1 MSKITYDM
9 VRQSPEIRTY
19 IEQADASLS
28 AMGFTEHS
36 FAHVERAAQVS
47 SKLLADLGYSER

>member
-19 IEQADASLS
+19 IEENYETV
-28 AMGFTEHS
+28 FP
-36 FAHVERAAQVS
+36 AA
-47 SKLLADLGYSER
+47 R

>member
-19 IEQADASLS
+19 IEQADATALP
-28 AMGFTEHS
+28 M
-36 FAHVERAAQVS
+36 
-47 SKLLADLGYSER
+47 